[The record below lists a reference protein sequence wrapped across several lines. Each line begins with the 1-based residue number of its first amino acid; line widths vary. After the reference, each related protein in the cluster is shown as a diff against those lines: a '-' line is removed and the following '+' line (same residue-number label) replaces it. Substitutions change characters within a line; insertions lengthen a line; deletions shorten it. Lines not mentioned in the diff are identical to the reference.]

1 MRSLLKFIIRNPWL
15 WIVVAFL
22 VLIGAWVTVYV
33 LASGLK
39 LKEIPVEK
47 ATGRSAPHHANP

>member
-15 WIVVAFL
+15 WIVMAFL
-22 VLIGAWVTVYV
+22 VLIGAWVTVYI

-39 LKEIPVEK
+39 LKEIPVEQP
-47 ATGRSAPHHANP
+47 GRSAPRHANP